1 MRAYNLL
8 NERWDDVA
16 LKASEGRATRH
27 PASRPGDLGQETA
40 GWLVSPGFIDIQ
52 VNGVGSV
59 DFNAPDLT
67 VAGIRQ
73 AVDQF
78 VSEGVVRFCPTLITA
93 PTAQIDQIVTVFR
106 QAWESDPRVD
116 QAIWG
121 LHLEGPY
128 LSDLDGPRGAHA
140 REWIRDPRWEE
151 FQGWQRTA
159 GGRIRLI
166 TVAPERPGMV
176 EFIRQATASGVV
188 VALGHHAATTDQIGQ
203 AVAAGAR
210 LTTHFGNGAH
220 AELPRHPNYLWDQL
234 AHPQLALSVIGDG
247 IHLPASV
254 LQVVFRSKP
263 DQVVLIS
270 DRVAEPTWSA
280 TGSATAIGQP
290 VLVDSG
296 RVALAASP
304 GLLAGA
310 LTPFN
315 VALARTASVLGRCP
329 SVIAAATQSPARIL
343 GLDRRDL
350 ARDWVMFRWTDKE
363 AKIHCVVRDQEI
375 IYLGDDPELM
385 EKP

>member
-1 MRAYNLL
+1 MVAYNPLEDRWEEVVFRGP
-8 NERWDDVA
+8 ER
-16 LKASEGRATRH
+16 RAARH
-27 PASRPGDLGQETA
+27 PASQPGTLGPETA

-73 AVDQF
+73 AVDQL

-93 PTAQIDQIVTVFR
+93 SAGQIDQIVTVFR

-128 LSDLDGPRGAHA
+128 LSELDGPRGAHA

-166 TVAPERPGMV
+166 TVAPERQGMV

-210 LTTHFGNGAH
+210 LATHFGNGAH

-270 DRVAEPTWSA
+270 DRVADPTWSA
-280 TGSATAIGQP
+280 TGSATAIGQS
-290 VLVDSG
+290 VLVDAG

-315 VALARTASVLGRCP
+315 VALARTAEVLGQMNL
-329 SVIAAATQSPARIL
+329 VLAAVTTTPGALLSLSAL
-343 GLDRRDL
+343 DL
-350 ARDWVMFRWTDKE
+350 ARDWVVFRRTE
-363 AKIHCVVRDQEI
+363 AGLEIGWVIRDHEI
-375 IYLGDDPELM
+375 LYAGGEGEPNA
-385 EKP
+385 